1 MAHSFLVLVL
11 AAILSHLAVAPDV
24 APLDSAPTLSLV
36 DGESLPGTNAG
47 GDILAAASGQLTQ
60 NTKSNAVDA
69 VAAAMAEA
77 NRYAAHM
84 RKENAPP
91 AAPAPA
97 APKPV
102 DTAMAVA
109 MAAQRNE
116 EHQMHEQEELQETAE
131 QAEEA
136 SGGQASKGQA
146 AVPGDPAATGAAA
159 LVGVAAQADN
169 LNANQRTIT
178 RGGVSVTPGQLTGA
192 GQGTT
197 PGNTI
202 SADKPIIDP
211 EELAAEAEAKS
222 RMDAAMLDVQQS
234 RISRNQAAVIEAN
247 ETRNEALA
255 DVKRANDEAM
265 KEVNDPLWY
274 TRHGEGPDPNK
285 TYADYGKQGNLTS
298 IHHDDRVVAKRYG
311 DLSRID
317 AGLESR
323 YPTTPRN
330 KSSLLETT
338 QLAESESAVLVE
350 TESDSDY

>member
-11 AAILSHLAVAPDV
+11 ATFLSHLAVAPDV
-24 APLDSAPTLSLV
+24 APLDSAPALSLV

-60 NTKSNAVDA
+60 NTKNNAVDA

-91 AAPAPA
+91 AAPAAPA
-97 APKPV
+97 

-146 AVPGDPAATGAAA
+146 AVPADPSAAGAAV
-159 LVGVAAQADN
+159 LVGVAAQADT
-169 LNANQRTIT
+169 LNANQQTIT
-178 RGGVSVTPGQLTGA
+178 RGGVSVTPGQLKSD
-192 GQGTT
+192 GQGST

-211 EELAAEAEAKS
+211 EELAAEAEAKM

-274 TRHGEGPDPNK
+274 TRDGNGPNPNK
-285 TYADYGKQGNLTS
+285 TYADYGKQMNLTS

-311 DLSRID
+311 DVSRID
-317 AGLESR
+317 AGLESS

-330 KSSLLETT
+330 ASMNASSLLETT